1 MKILVTGATGKL
13 GGKVMESLLHKV
25 SAKSLAVSVRDPKK
39 ADHLKAL
46 GVDVRQ
52 GDFDKPEALK
62 DTFAGIDKILIIST
76 DGDNATRIR
85 QHKNAVNAAK
95 EAGVKFIAYT
105 SIANADNST
114 LSLAEVHRATE
125 AQIKD
130 TGIPYA
136 MLRNNWYLENE
147 TMSIKASLGGAPWMT
162 AAGDGKVGWALQ
174 KDYAEA
180 AASILSGDGHENKV
194 YELSGSPLSQQEL
207 VSALEE
213 VAGVKI
219 NVIKWAMRSIKKR
232 CRLSVCPDFVVELL
246 CGIQKGI
253 REDNLNVESDD
264 FEKLIGRPPTPI
276 KEALKELLE
285 AIQ

>member
-1 MKILVTGATGKL
+1 MPRK
-13 GGKVMESLLHKV
+13 
-25 SAKSLAVSVRDPKK
+25 R
-39 ADHLKAL
+39 
-46 GVDVRQ
+46 R
-52 GDFDKPEALK
+52 
-62 DTFAGIDKILIIST
+62 
-76 DGDNATRIR
+76 
-85 QHKNAVNAAK
+85 
-95 EAGVKFIAYT
+95 GVKFIAYT
-105 SIANADNST
+105 SLANADNST

-180 AASILSGDGHENKV
+180 AASVLFGDGHENKV

-219 NVIKWAMRSIKKR
+219 SVIKVGDEEYKKAMQA
-232 CRLSVCPDFVVELL
+232 VGMPDFVVELL

-276 KEALKELLE
+276 KEALKELLK
-285 AIQ
+285 

>member
-13 GGKVMESLLHKV
+13 GSKVMESLLHKV
-25 SAKSLAVSVRDPKK
+25 SAKSLAVSVRNPEK
-39 ADHLKAL
+39 AQKLKAL

-62 DTFAGIDKILIIST
+62 NTFAGIDRVLIIST

-85 QHKNAVNAAK
+85 QHKNAVEAAK
-95 EAGVKFIAYT
+95 AAGVKFIAYT
-105 SIANADNST
+105 SLANADNSA
-114 LSLAEVHRATE
+114 LSLAQVHRATE
-125 AQIKD
+125 AQIKE

-147 TMSIKASLGGAPWMT
+147 TAGIKASAEGAPWTT

-180 AASILSGDGHENKV
+180 AAGVLSGEGHENKT
-194 YELSGSPLSQQEL
+194 YELSGTPLTQQEL
-207 VSALEE
+207 VSALQE
-213 VAGVKI
+213 VAGIKIKIVK
-219 NVIKWAMRSIKKR
+219 VSDEEYKKAMQAAG
-232 CRLSVCPDFVVELL
+232 LPDFVVSLL
-246 CGIQKGI
+246 CDIQKAI
-253 REDNLNVESDD
+253 RNDSLNVRSND

-285 AIQ
+285 A

>member
-13 GGKVMESLLHKV
+13 GSKVMESLLHKV
-25 SAKSLAVSVRDPKK
+25 SAKDLAVSVRDTKK
-39 ADHLKAL
+39 ADKLKEL

-62 DTFAGIDKILIIST
+62 DTFAGIDKLLIIST

-85 QHKNAVNAAK
+85 QHKNAVTAAK

-105 SIANADNST
+105 SLANADNST
-114 LSLAEVHRATE
+114 LSLADVHRATE
-125 AQIKD
+125 AEIKK

-147 TMSIKASLGGAPWMT
+147 AMSIKASVDGAPWMT

-180 AASILSGDGHENKV
+180 AASVLFGDGHENKV
-194 YELSGSPLSQQEL
+194 YELSGTPLSQEEF
-207 VSALEE
+207 VAALEE
-213 VAGVKI
+213 AAGVKI
-219 NVIKWAMRSIKKR
+219 NVLKVSDDEYEKAMQGAGM
-232 CRLSVCPDFVVELL
+232 PDFVVALL
-246 CGIQKGI
+246 CDIQKGI
-253 REDNLNVESDD
+253 RGGSLNFQSVD
-264 FEKLIGRPPTPI
+264 FEKLIGRPPTPV
-276 KEALKELLE
+276 KEALKELL
-285 AIQ
+285 